1 MVKSFV
7 KTSDKRMK
15 FGLQESYRTS
25 IRQPDIHIEKEMI
38 IYSIDYYQQDQELYS
53 MWKTFGMYLPVK

>member
-15 FGLQESYRTS
+15 LVYKKV
-25 IRQPDIHIEKEMI
+25 IHIEKEMI
-38 IYSIDYYQQDQELYS
+38 IYSIDYYQQDQDCTQCGKHSECICR
-53 MWKTFGMYLPVK
+53 

>member
-15 FGLQESYRTS
+15 LVYKKVIEPQLGNLIS
-25 IRQPDIHIEKEMI
+25 ILKKKMI
-38 IYSIDYYQQDQELYS
+38 IYSIDYYQQDQDCTQCGKHSECICR
-53 MWKTFGMYLPVK
+53 